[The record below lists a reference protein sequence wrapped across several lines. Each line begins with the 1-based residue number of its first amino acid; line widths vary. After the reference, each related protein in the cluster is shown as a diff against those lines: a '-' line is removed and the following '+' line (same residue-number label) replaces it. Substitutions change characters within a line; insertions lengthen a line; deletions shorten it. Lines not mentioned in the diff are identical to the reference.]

1 MLSDGPIKKC
11 TKVKEIKAYWVPPS
25 QITEIELPDSMAN
38 LSQLGDF
45 NPNNPL
51 HLGYLIITECED
63 IYIFTDDDVYQDWIQ
78 VIKKI

>member
-1 MLSDGPIKKC
+1 MCPSRD
-11 TKVKEIKAYWVPPS
+11 VQRFKEIKAYWVLPS

-38 LSQLGDF
+38 LPQLEDF

-51 HLGYLIITECED
+51 HLGYLIITEGED
-63 IYIFTDDDVYQDWIQ
+63 IYIFTDDDAYQNWIQ

>member
-1 MLSDGPIKKC
+1 MCPSRN
-11 TKVKEIKAYWVPPS
+11 VQRFKEIKAYWVLPS

-38 LSQLGDF
+38 LPQLGDF
-45 NPNNPL
+45 NPDNPL
-51 HLGYLIITECED
+51 HLGYLIITEGED